1 MMIKYALIGIGGAG
15 LLAMAACS
23 SSGGSSSGGTPA
35 SGGGTTVA
43 VRSVSGTGNVLTDA
57 QGHTLYASEQEANG
71 KVMCTSSACLTF
83 WQPLV
88 VADGNPT
95 APSSLTAKLTTVTRP
110 DGKMQ
115 VALNGSPLYTFT
127 EDHSAGDAKGNNF
140 KDSFGSQ
147 QFTWHVATPSGI
159 AAAPSGPGGG
169 ASSSSGG
176 YGGGGG
182 YGGSGGY

>member
-1 MMIKYALIGIGGAG
+1 MIMKYALLGIGGAG
-15 LLAMAACS
+15 MLALAACS

-57 QGHTLYASEQEANG
+57 HGHTLYASEQEANG
-71 KVMCTSSACLTF
+71 KVMCTTSACTTF
-83 WQPLV
+83 WQPLL
-88 VADGNPT
+88 VADGKPT
-95 APSSLTAKLTTVTRP
+95 GPSSLTATLTTVTRP

-127 EDHSAGDAKGNNF
+127 EDHSAGAVGGNGF

-147 QFTWHVATPSGI
+147 HFTWHVATPSGI
-159 AAAPSGPGGG
+159 AAAGPSSPSGGT
-169 ASSSSGG
+169 SSSGG

-182 YGGSGGY
+182 Y

>member
-1 MMIKYALIGIGGAG
+1 MVIKYALLGIGGAG
-15 LLAMAACS
+15 VLAMAACS
-23 SSGGSSSGGTPA
+23 SAGGSSSGGTSA

-71 KVMCTSSACLTF
+71 KPLCTTSDCVTF

-88 VADGNPT
+88 VGDGKPT
-95 APSSLTAKLTTVTRP
+95 GPSSLTAKLTTVARP

-127 EDHSAGDAKGNNF
+127 EDHSAGDIRGNGF
-140 KDSFGSQ
+140 KDSFGSLH
-147 QFTWHVATPSGI
+147 FTWHVATPSGI
-159 AAAPSGPGGG
+159 AAAPSSPSTGGY
-169 ASSSSGG
+169 SSSGG
-176 YGGGGG
+176 YGSGGGGG
-182 YGGSGGY
+182 Y

>member
-1 MMIKYALIGIGGAG
+1 MIMKYALLGIGGAG
-15 LLAMAACS
+15 MLAVAACS
-23 SSGGSSSGGTPA
+23 SSGGSASGGTPA
-35 SGGGTTVA
+35 SGSGTTVA

-71 KVMCTSSACLTF
+71 KVMCTTSACTTF
-83 WQPLV
+83 WQPLLA
-88 VADGNPT
+88 ADGNPT
-95 APSSLTAKLTTVTRP
+95 GPSSLTATLTTVTRP

-127 EDHSAGDAKGNNF
+127 EDHSAGAVGGNGF

-147 QFTWHVATPSGI
+147 HFTWHVATPSGI
-159 AAAPSGPGGG
+159 AAAGPSGPGGG
-169 ASSSSGG
+169 TSSSGG

-182 YGGSGGY
+182 Y

>member
-1 MMIKYALIGIGGAG
+1 MIVKYALLGIGGAG
-15 LLAMAACS
+15 LVAAAACS
-23 SSGGSSSGGTPA
+23 SSTGSSSGATPA
-35 SGGGTTVA
+35 SGGATTVA

-71 KVMCTSSACLTF
+71 KLLCTSSACLTF

-88 VADGNPT
+88 VADGKPT
-95 APSSLTAKLTTVTRP
+95 GPSSLTAKLTTVARP

-127 EDHSAGDAKGNNF
+127 EDHSAGQVSGNGF
-140 KDSFGSQ
+140 KDNFGSQ

-159 AAAPSGPGGG
+159 AAAPASPSGGTSSGGG
-169 ASSSSGG
+169 GG

-182 YGGSGGY
+182 GY

>member
-1 MMIKYALIGIGGAG
+1 MNMIIKYALLGIGGAG
-15 LLAMAACS
+15 VLALAACS
-23 SSGGSSSGGTPA
+23 SSGGSSSGATPA

-88 VADGNPT
+88 VADGMPSG
-95 APSSLTAKLTTVTRP
+95 PSSITAKLTTVARP

-115 VALNGSPLYTFT
+115 VALNGTPLYTFT
-127 EDHSAGDAKGNNF
+127 EDHSAGQVSGNGF

-147 QFTWHVATPSGI
+147 HFTWHVATPSGI
-159 AAAPSGPGGG
+159 AIAPASPSGG
-169 ASSSSGG
+169 ASTSGG
-176 YGGGGG
+176 YGGGG
-182 YGGSGGY
+182 YGGY

>member
-1 MMIKYALIGIGGAG
+1 MNMIIKYALFGIGGAG
-15 LLAMAACS
+15 VLALAACS
-23 SSGGSSSGGTPA
+23 SSGGSSSGATPA

-88 VADGNPT
+88 VADGMPSG
-95 APSSLTAKLTTVTRP
+95 PSSITAKLTTVARP

-115 VALNGSPLYTFT
+115 VALNGAPLYTFT
-127 EDHSAGDAKGNNF
+127 EDHSAGQVSGNGF

-147 QFTWHVATPSGI
+147 HFTWHVATPSGI
-159 AAAPSGPGGG
+159 ATAPASPSGG
-169 ASSSSGG
+169 ASTSGG
-176 YGGGGG
+176 YGGGGN
-182 YGGSGGY
+182 GGY